1 MKNEL
6 AYRNFPMREAS
17 LKKKTVLKIMHK
29 GKENT
34 SATATFLTGVSPRI
48 LGSSLEHSFLVHMLT
63 AAYVNKKEVN
73 DKGAV

>member
-1 MKNEL
+1 
-6 AYRNFPMREAS
+6 
-17 LKKKTVLKIMHK
+17 MHK

-34 SATATFLTGVSPRI
+34 STRATFLTGVSPRI
-48 LGSSLEHSFLVHMLT
+48 LGSSSEHSFLVHMLT